1 MADRR
6 RLAESFK
13 KAAQMTRR
21 SLKVAF
27 AATCL
32 LVGGCDMPE
41 RPTFNPDRYQPVTPV
56 AQHDE
61 QAPPRHT
68 PPPDH
73 TVIDLFARNARTPA
87 NDDMTPEEQLR
98 FYMAQM
104 CFGADEAGKAE
115 QQKIKTALQDLQK
128 MPLLGAPL
136 VAYAVAQDV
145 QFCSLPDMTAGVG
158 AQYVPGIN
166 AIMSGNADS
175 PEVMLLR
182 VAHEI
187 FHARQDGNDLLN
199 YYYSW
204 DAESRVARN
213 MTIEAAA
220 VTAELLIAFEAK
232 QNGNPKIWDHI
243 KGRVSD
249 GVYADA
255 AIYDRIES
263 TFARAKTAGLSD
275 MDAYTFAGRAAFER
289 VFDIDGWRNYY
300 LNFELQNY
308 LGDITSGALDN
319 ATRFTTNGFPP
330 QKANK
335 AGTIGRGNDSFTAA
349 ARRPPL
355 KTLLAQNERMQW
367 AYEAAELE
375 RYRRVF
381 GAEAA
386 QTTARAAQY
395 AAGGNPYLALDL
407 ADILK
412 QSRDAA
418 QPAADGQ
425 KKFAYLYEYM
435 DAALQPPEES
445 PVQKIRKFFSPGA
458 PGS

>member
-6 RLAESFK
+6 RLKESFA
-13 KAAQMTRR
+13 KAAQKTRR
-21 SLKVAF
+21 SLTLAF
-27 AATCL
+27 ATACL
-32 LVGGCDMPE
+32 LVGGCGIPE
-41 RPTFNPDRYQPVTPV
+41 RPTFEADSHRPVPPA
-56 AQHDE
+56 AQQE
-61 QAPPRHT
+61 GRPPRVFQ
-68 PPPDH
+68 PDNA
-73 TVIDLFARNARTPA
+73 VIDLFARNAPEPA
-87 NDDMTPEEQLR
+87 NDNLSPEEQLQ
-98 FYMAQM
+98 FYMSRM
-104 CFGADEAGKAE
+104 CFTANGAGAE
-115 QQKIKTALQDLQK
+115 HQKIKTALQELQK

-136 VAYAVAQDV
+136 VAYAVASDV

-158 AQYVPGIN
+158 AQYVPGIH
-166 AIMSGNADS
+166 AIMSGDADS
-175 PEVMLLR
+175 PELMLLR
-182 VAHEI
+182 IAHEI
-187 FHARQDGNDLLN
+187 FHARQDANDLLN

-204 DAESRVARN
+204 DIDSRVARN

-232 QNGNPKIWDHI
+232 QNGNPGIWEHI
-243 KGRVSD
+243 KQRYAD

-263 TFARAKTAGLSD
+263 SFERAKAAGLSD
-275 MDAYTFAGRAAFER
+275 IDAYSFAGRAAFER

-308 LGDITSGALDN
+308 LSDITAGALDK
-319 ATRFTTNGFPP
+319 ADRFTTNGFPP

-335 AGTIGRGNDSFTAA
+335 AGMIGRGNDSFTAA

-355 KTLLAQNERMQW
+355 ASLLSHNERMRW

-381 GAEAA
+381 GKDAP

-395 AAGGNPYLALDL
+395 AAGGNPYLTLDL
-407 ADILK
+407 AEILK
-412 QSRDAA
+412 QSREAA
-418 QPAADGQ
+418 LPATGGQ

-435 DAALQPPEES
+435 DAAIRPPAET
-445 PVQKIRKFFSPGA
+445 PVQKIRKFFTPGA